1 MKPDHK
7 PFFEYKVS
15 LKGFQLGP
23 DPTKGQFEAG
33 LYITA
38 DGKSDIDKKFKDP
51 KKDKDAKNRDAYRLF
66 KCMRETDSTKPYDSI
81 ERSRA
86 HVLLLHIFS
95 APRK

>member
-33 LYITA
+33 LYITV
-38 DGKSDIDKKFKDP
+38 DGKSDIDQKFKDP
-51 KKDKDAKNRDAYRLF
+51 KNRDAYRLF